1 MSGVQKMEFKQLKYF
16 IEVAKREHL
25 SEAALE
31 LNIAQ
36 SAISRQ
42 ISQLEDELEVS
53 LFRREGRNIYL
64 TKAGQRFLTEAAK
77 IVEQSEQTLK
87 MFRQEQEA
95 ESKRIKMGYVESY
108 VAQLLPLLVQKFE
121 NEHTTTLL
129 PLMKDNETLLHML
142 LTREIDVAFMDLSA
156 DLKHRNDIEVTPLF
170 EDVYALYVP
179 KQDPLASATHPPLN
193 QLNQCTLFSLSEM
206 PSALIQKIEQTTRNS
221 IHRISSTRLAAYLL
235 KKNRGY
241 VFAPQYALLKESK
254 DWERLSLTHTE
265 LKRTICVVVHKD
277 NHKPELKAL
286 QKEITGLLSHTSVYH

>member
-179 KQDPLASATHPPLN
+179 KQDPLASATYPPLN

>member
-1 MSGVQKMEFKQLKYF
+1 MEFKQLKYF